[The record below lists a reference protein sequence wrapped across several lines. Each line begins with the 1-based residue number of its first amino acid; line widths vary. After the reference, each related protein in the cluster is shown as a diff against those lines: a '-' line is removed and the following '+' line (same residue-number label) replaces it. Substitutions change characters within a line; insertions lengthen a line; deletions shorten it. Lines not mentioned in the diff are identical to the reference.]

1 MIICEVGLN
10 HMGNVNY
17 ANEYVDEIIKAKADG
32 ILFHILDKSFYLQKK
47 NLKFNLPEDFYTKAV
62 KKLKRNNV
70 KFGISLADPT
80 RTNFCEKINVDFY
93 KIFGGY
99 IFDKELLNAI
109 KKTHKKTFIST
120 GRSNLA
126 EIKRLIKSLKDY
138 KNNFTLIHTQVDSNI
153 NVVNLK
159 AIPMMREKF
168 QIDVAYGNHAAN
180 TNVLF
185 LALAFEPTDLIF
197 YVKGSRFKKHVDDP
211 YAIRLNDLRPLVNN
225 LRELPKAIGKAVK
238 LKMQWRI

>member
-80 RTNFCEKINVDFY
+80 RINFCEELDVDFY
-93 KIFGGY
+93 KIFSRD
-99 IFDKELLNAI
+99 ILDKNLLNAVKQT
-109 KKTHKKTFIST
+109 KKNVFIST
-120 GRSNLA
+120 GMSDFK
-126 EIKRLIKSLKDY
+126 EINKMLQYVGHS
-138 KNNFTLIHTQVDSNI
+138 KNRFTLIHTQLDN
-153 NVVNLK
+153 NLKFVNLK
-159 AIPMMREKF
+159 VIPLLKDKF
-168 QIDVAYGNHAAN
+168 QMRVAYGNHASN
-180 TNVLF
+180 IYVLY
-185 LALAFEPTDLIF
+185 LALAFEPSDLFF
-197 YVKGSRFKKHVDDP
+197 YVKGSRFPKHVDNLH
-211 YAIRLNDLRPLVNN
+211 AVQLNQLPVIISN
-225 LRELPKAIGKAVK
+225 LLKLPEALGKK
-238 LKMQWRI
+238 KIKNLDNIK